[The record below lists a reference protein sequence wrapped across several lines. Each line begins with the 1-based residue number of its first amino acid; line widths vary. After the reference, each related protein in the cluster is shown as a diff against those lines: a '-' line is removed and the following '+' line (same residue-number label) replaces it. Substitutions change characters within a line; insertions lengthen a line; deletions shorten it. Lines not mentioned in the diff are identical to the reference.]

1 VNLSSPLRVY
11 LRRFG
16 SRETVGADTKAGI
29 ALGVERVPD
38 GLAAGV
44 LAGVNPILGLNS
56 YVMGSF
62 VGALTTGSFIMSVQA
77 TAAIAVIL
85 RDVPAMH
92 GANAAGAMA
101 MLTVLAGLIMFGLGV
116 ARLGSLV
123 RFIPSAVLIGFVNA
137 VAVSIVIG
145 QLDNLTGFSGHGAN
159 RITRAIDTLAGIA
172 HFHWPSLLVAAVTLV
187 LIVALERT
195 RLGALGLVVAVVA
208 GSLLAMAF
216 SGIATLGDLTEVT
229 RSLPDLIRPDLS
241 TASEVIVPAVSVALV
256 ALVQGAAISGSIPN
270 PDGRYPDA
278 SADFRGQGISNIA
291 SGIAQGMPVGGSMS
305 GTSLTRAMGGR
316 TALANLISGVV
327 MVVTVLAVGP
337 LMDGFAMPALAAL
350 LILVGVRT
358 VRLRQIVMVWR
369 TGVAQAAVFTV
380 TFVLTLV
387 IPLQYAVFA
396 GVGLSVALHIA
407 RQSNRVRVV
416 RWVFDDPHG
425 RPLETPPPTTI
436 TPGETVVLAPYGSLF
451 FASAHAFRRQLPTPE
466 GPVPGAHVVIRLRG
480 NEELGITFLTMV
492 RGYAEELHAH
502 GGTLVL
508 AGVDPGL
515 SRQLRATGVADLL
528 GPENVFPGRPR
539 LGDSV
544 ADALTAIERRRTD
557 PLP

>member
-1 VNLSSPLRVY
+1 M
-11 LRRFG
+11 
-16 SRETVGADTKAGI
+16 GADTRAGI
-29 ALGVERVPD
+29 SLGVERVPD

-44 LAGVNPILGLNS
+44 LAGINPILGLNS

-92 GANAAGAMA
+92 GADAAGAMA
-101 MLTVLAGLIMFGLGV
+101 MLTVLSGLIMLGLGI
-116 ARLGSLV
+116 ARLGSLI

-137 VAVSIVIG
+137 VAVSIVMG
-145 QLDNLTGFSGHGAN
+145 QLDNLTGFTGRGAN
-159 RITRAIDTLAGIA
+159 RITRAIDTLAGVG
-172 HFHWPSLLVAAVTLV
+172 HFHWPSLLVAAVTIA
-187 LIVALERT
+187 LIVTLERT

-208 GSLLAMAF
+208 GSLLALAF
-216 SGIATLGDLTEVT
+216 PGIATLGDLTEVT

-241 TASEVIVPAVSVALV
+241 ATSEVIVPAISVALV

-270 PDGRYPDA
+270 PDGRYPDV

-305 GTSLTRAMGGR
+305 GTALTRAMGAQ

-327 MVVTVLAVGP
+327 IVVTVLAVGP
-337 LMDGFAMPALAAL
+337 LMDRFAMPALAAL

-358 VRLRQIVMVWR
+358 FRLRQIVMVWR
-369 TGVAQAAVFTV
+369 TGITQAAVFTV

-387 IPLQYAVFA
+387 VPLQYAVFA

-425 RPLETPPPTTI
+425 RPLETSPPATI

-451 FASAHAFRRQLPTPE
+451 FASAHAFRRQLPTPD

-492 RGYAEELHAH
+492 RGYAEELAAH
-502 GGTLVL
+502 GGTLIL
-508 AGVDPGL
+508 AGVDPRLG
-515 SRQLRATGVADLL
+515 RQLRATGVADLL
-528 GPENVFPGRPR
+528 GPGNVFPAHAR

-544 ADALTAIERRRTD
+544 SEALEAIEERRNRTM
-557 PLP
+557 P